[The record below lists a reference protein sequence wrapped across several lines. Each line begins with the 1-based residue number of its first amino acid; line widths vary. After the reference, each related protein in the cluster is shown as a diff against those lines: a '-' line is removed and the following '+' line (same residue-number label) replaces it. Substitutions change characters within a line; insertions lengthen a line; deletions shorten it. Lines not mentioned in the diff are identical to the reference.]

1 MSSGITNAPSS
12 RGRTATR
19 TRGRASG
26 VSESFRRVRVQGL
39 PIYRLDRAEYASFYA
54 PGYLCVV
61 DRVGA
66 DRFEATLSRPGDPVE
81 RGSAVGCGAEL
92 WRRAELAAAQAR
104 QWREG
109 AFRPE
114 CLTLYLNN
122 ECNLSCVYCYAA
134 PSPEPAARLDLETIV
149 AAAHVVAESCKE
161 KGRPF
166 YVVFHGGGEPL
177 LDRRQ
182 VEGVMAAVLAVAA
195 EYDVRPFRYIATNG
209 VLSEENAVWL
219 AHHFDLVGLSCDGP
233 ADIHNRQRADGN
245 GRGTLHILERTAHIL
260 HEEGRPFH
268 VRATITRGSLH
279 RQAEI
284 AEYIG
289 RQLSPEEIHFEPVYL
304 GGRTDAAMGLTI
316 QDAGAFVTHF
326 LEAQAV
332 AQGVGVPL
340 LGSGSRLGSLHGP
353 YCHVFRDVVNLVP
366 EDGSASS
373 GPGGRPTGV
382 ASACFKLTGAAM
394 SREMGAVIGALDP
407 GSGRFQIDHRRVQA
421 LRQQLDA
428 VMPECVDC
436 FNRYHCAREC
446 PDQCPLDCDPDQG
459 RCLEPGFRCRVQK
472 AITLTNVQE
481 VASHLWEEAQANQSK
496 EPHGTAIV

>member
-1 MSSGITNAPSS
+1 MSSGVSAATGT
-12 RGRTATR
+12 RGRTA
-19 TRGRASG
+19 G
-26 VSESFRRVRVQGL
+26 VSESFRRVRAEGL

-61 DRVGA
+61 GQVEA
-66 DRFEATLSRPGDPVE
+66 DRFEATLSGLGEPAE
-81 RGSAVGCGAEL
+81 RGSAVGCGAKL
-92 WRRAELAAAQAR
+92 RQRAELAMAQAS

-109 AFRPE
+109 IFSPE

-149 AAAHVVAESCKE
+149 AAAQVVAESCKK

-166 YVVFHGGGEPL
+166 YMVFHGGGEPL

-195 EYDVRPFRYIATNG
+195 DHGVQPFRYVATNG
-209 VLSEENAVWL
+209 VLSEEKAVWL

-233 ADIHNRQRADGN
+233 ADIHNCQRPDGN
-245 GRGTLHILERTAHIL
+245 GRGTLHILEGTAHIL
-260 HEEGRPFH
+260 HEEGRTFH
-268 VRATITRGSLH
+268 VRATITRDSLH
-279 RQAEI
+279 RQTEI

-304 GGRTDAAMGLTI
+304 GGRTDVATGLGA

-326 LEAQAV
+326 LEARAV
-332 AQGVGVPL
+332 AQGLGVPL
-340 LGSGSRLGSLHGP
+340 LSSGSRPGSLHGP
-353 YCHVFRDVVNLVP
+353 YCHVFRNVVHLVP
-366 EDGSASS
+366 GDGSASS
-373 GPGGRPTGV
+373 GQGGRTRGV

-394 SREMGAVIGALDP
+394 SREKGAVIGALDP
-407 GSGRFQIDHRRVQA
+407 GSGRFEIDHQRVQA
-421 LRQQLDA
+421 LGQKLAA

-446 PDQCPLDCDPDQG
+446 PDQCPLDYDPDRG
-459 RCLEPGFRCRVQK
+459 RSLEPGFRCHVQK
-472 AITLTNVQE
+472 AIALANLQE
-481 VASHLWEEAQANQSK
+481 TAGHLWAEAQANQSK